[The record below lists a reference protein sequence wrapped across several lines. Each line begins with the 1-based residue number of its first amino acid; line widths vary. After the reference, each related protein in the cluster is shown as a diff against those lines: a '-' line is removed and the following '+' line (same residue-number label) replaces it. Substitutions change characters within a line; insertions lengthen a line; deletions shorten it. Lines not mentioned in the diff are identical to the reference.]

1 MVCSVLMVKI
11 LNIIFLLALLS
22 HDDNSDAEK
31 RSFDYYKRLND
42 SETRLQQFMDDDEAL
57 RIKVSQLD
65 IINKSRK
72 KHKARPVELDILA
85 SRVANKACREAA
97 ENGYISH
104 WNMAGEKPYHRY
116 AFAGGYD
123 HVAENVFGEWTTG
136 TYARS
141 SSEISDLMQSG
152 HASFMSEKAP
162 ADGHKKNII
171 NKTHNFV
178 GLGFCITDDQ
188 FRYYE
193 EFIDRYL
200 EFENIPS
207 QVRTGQKTS
216 ITFSCTGSYFPYF
229 ILIYR
234 EDSPVPKKLS
244 ELNKTGSYS
253 DYSNEEFL
261 QLTAWEVAKYKK
273 GDKYIVPLT
282 FSKEGLYYIHIYTDE
297 KEIKT
302 PISLNTK
309 GKSPYS
315 GIVIRVLAQ

>member
-1 MVCSVLMVKI
+1 MIKLV
-11 LNIIFLLALLS
+11 NIIILISLIYPP
-22 HDDNSDAEK
+22 DNPGAK
-31 RSFDYYKRLND
+31 VRSFDYYKALND
-42 SETRLQQFMDDDEAL
+42 NETRLHQFMDDDEAL
-57 RIKVSQLD
+57 RLKVNHLE

-72 KHKARPVELDILA
+72 KHKAAPVELDILA
-85 SRVANKACREAA
+85 SRAANKACREAA

-136 TYARS
+136 SYDKS
-141 SSEISDLMQSG
+141 SSSITEKMKAG
-152 HASFMSEKAP
+152 HASFMSERAP

-178 GLGFCITDDQ
+178 GIGFYITDDQ
-188 FRYYE
+188 FRYNE

-200 EFENIPS
+200 EFEDIPA
-207 QVRTGQKTS
+207 QAVAGEKTS
-216 ITFSCTGSYFPYF
+216 ITFSCPGGNYPYY
-229 ILIYR
+229 IIIYR
-234 EDSPVPKKLS
+234 EDFPAPKKPS

-261 QLTAWEVAKYKK
+261 KLTAWEIARYKM
-273 GDKYIVPLT
+273 GNKYIVPLT
-282 FSKEGLYYIHIYTDE
+282 FRKKGLYYIHIYTDE
-297 KEIKT
+297 REITT
-302 PISLNTK
+302 PTGLNTK

-315 GIVIRVLAQ
+315 GIVIKVD